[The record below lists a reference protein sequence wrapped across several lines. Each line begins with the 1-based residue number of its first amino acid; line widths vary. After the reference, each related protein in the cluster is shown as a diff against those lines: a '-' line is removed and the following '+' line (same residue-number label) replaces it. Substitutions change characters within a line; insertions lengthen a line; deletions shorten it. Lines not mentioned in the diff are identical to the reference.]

1 LEGRQGCSSG
11 ASTDLRLT
19 VGISRTVVTLG
30 VEWRFPGQS
39 VRFLEGSEN
48 SLVVLPRMARS
59 DKQRTLETAPDR
71 LDVTTQRGEHSS
83 RLRRSVTPGAGS
95 TNLLR
100 GGGAPRPQG
109 RGTLTSGMKPW
120 ISQPSPRRQSPFLQS
135 RRATPCRMVTASAS
149 EGGSVT
155 FTVELEQESDG
166 RWIGEV

>member
-1 LEGRQGCSSG
+1 MSPQAASAAEFCGSRLEGRQGCSSG

-48 SLVVLPRMARS
+48 SLFVLPRMARS

-83 RLRRSVTPGAGS
+83 HLEEPGRRG
-95 TNLLR
+95 R
-100 GGGAPRPQG
+100 ERPQG
-109 RGTLTSGMKPW
+109 RGLLSHW
-120 ISQPSPRRQSPFLQS
+120 FARAISCTAWLSLIWAKVFLS
-135 RRATPCRMVTASAS
+135 T
-149 EGGSVT
+149 
-155 FTVELEQESDG
+155 
-166 RWIGEV
+166 